1 MKPLKVRRLLSLFS
15 LALVLLFAQRSHA
28 EDPPELPQ
36 PIEAAARA
44 HLKAGSDAYDRGR
57 AATDSDARRAAFRD
71 AIQEYMKGLA
81 VESKY
86 HYTFYWNLGHAH
98 RQLGEFTRAD
108 YWYKKFIEAAPARY
122 DVYKSA
128 ADDFQRAMKAEID
141 KANTLAGPTEPQERP
156 DDPVTADLSSKDKA
170 PTTPNRDPPAW
181 YSDRVGWGLAGG
193 GALGL
198 LVGGGFL
205 LNSASLYDQA
215 KDEDRQSVANDLNA
229 RGDRR
234 ALIGGIT
241 GGLGAVVLVAGVI
254 KLARTDGVSSPS
266 SAIRVTVGPAW
277 LTIQGGF

>member
-1 MKPLKVRRLLSLFS
+1 MKPLFVRRLLSVLS
-15 LALVLLFAQRSHA
+15 LALVLLLAERSHA

-36 PIEAAARA
+36 PIEAAART
-44 HLKAGSDAYDRGR
+44 HLKAGGAAYDRGR
-57 AATDSDARRAAFRD
+57 AASDGDARQAAFRE

-108 YWYKKFIEAAPARY
+108 YWYKKFIEVAPSRY

-141 KANTLAGPTEPQERP
+141 KANTLAKPIEHQEKP
-156 DDPVTADLSSKDKA
+156 DDPVTADLTSKDNA
-170 PTTPNRDPPAW
+170 STTPTRDRPAW

-193 GALGL
+193 GAIGL

-234 ALIGGIT
+234 ALIGAIT
-241 GGLGAVVLVAGVI
+241 GGVGAVVLVTGVI
-254 KLARTDGVSSPS
+254 KLARTDGVTSPS
-266 SAIRVTVGPAW
+266 SAIQVTVGPAW